1 LTEIDRTMETFKG
14 ALVAPV
20 DQAGRPDDARAAAH
34 ARAARHALCANI
46 GIAAVLPADVDN
58 SAPGTVFLAVDM
70 DGSISAATAALPGD
84 RNRLRNYAVISL
96 LDHLRRTMAPWPS

>member
-1 LTEIDRTMETFKG
+1 METFKG

-20 DQAGRPDDARAAAH
+20 DQAGTPDDGCAAAH
-34 ARAARHALCANI
+34 ARAARLALSADI
-46 GIAAVLPADVDN
+46 GIAAILPADVQN

-70 DGSISAATAALPGD
+70 DGSTSAATAALPGD

-96 LDHLRRTMAPWPS
+96 LDHLRRTMAAWSS